1 MSKREKYEDRT
12 QEILQPILDEAHYEL
27 VDVEYVKESGT
38 WYLRAYIDKEGGITL
53 NDCEKVS
60 EALNTKLDE
69 EDFIEDSYVL
79 EISSPG
85 QRPFKKER
93 DYARN
98 IGKTVEIRTY
108 RSIDKQKEFHGTLT
122 AYDDQTVMIESGEG
136 SREFQRSD
144 IALIRPYIG
153 FDF

>member
-1 MSKREKYEDRT
+1 MSKKEKYEART

-69 EDFIEDSYVL
+69 EDFIQDSYVL

-85 QRPFKKER
+85 QRPFKRER

-98 IGKTVEIRTY
+98 MGKTVEIRTY
-108 RSIDKQKEFHGTLT
+108 RAIDKKKEFHGTLT
-122 AYDDQTVMIESGEG
+122 AYDDQTVTIESGEG